1 MPSSRSFPALSAAV
15 IFRAKV
21 TVLQGQRWLQNM
33 GSVRYRSARSLDS
46 QDDHLFD
53 QPQHLVAESI
63 KPLWTA
69 HEEIERNLIVGK
81 IQNLRLAVGQI
92 DGVEFPAGATFS
104 FWAQVGLPTRLRGYA
119 VGRELRQGCI
129 VPSVGGGICQLSNA
143 LYSAALDADLEIIER
158 HAHSQIVPGSLAEI
172 GRDATVFWNYLDL
185 RFRTRSPLRI
195 EAKLTVDALVVRF
208 WAPEVKKSAAFTS
221 CPIRGI
227 VPPAPPNRPIASEH
241 SCQTCNVAD
250 CFRHQPSVAQIAGQP
265 IVYLLDEYWAEFDA
279 YIQTTR
285 SQSRHDADYL
295 AIPLDGKRWKK
306 SNYGWTVAGF
316 NQVRQAYRQTLG
328 RSLASRWLPA
338 QGKARQQRLFVH
350 DQRLARF
357 YAQQVSHDLL
367 HCVVMQSLLAFLWR
381 DGWLGGRSFDVLM
394 TRLPMAALQAR
405 LDEAYAKHPNSPT
418 LRDFRCDRT
427 LLELE
432 QQALKSARHIITP
445 HAEIAQLFPEQSI
458 LLNWQIPNQKI
469 SRIDSREPSS
479 TLLFPASTLGRK
491 GAYELRSVA
500 RDLGLTV
507 RILEREFEGTDFWQ
521 GINVDRSPG
530 DPFAGIGAV
539 VLPAYV
545 EHRPR
550 MLLSAIAR
558 GIPVI
563 ASAAC
568 GLHDLPGVVIVPTGD
583 DQALAT
589 AIKEQ
594 IQDFAPIQ

>member
-1 MPSSRSFPALSAAV
+1 MSALQGFPALSEA
-15 IFRAKV
+15 IILRAKV
-21 TVLQGQRWLQNM
+21 TVLQGQRWLQNI
-33 GSVRYRSARSLDS
+33 GSGRYESARSVGCL
-46 QDDHLFD
+46 DDHLLD
-53 QPQHLVAESI
+53 QLEHLVAESI
-63 KPLWTA
+63 TPLWTA
-69 HEEIERNLIVGK
+69 HEEIEQNLIVGK
-81 IQNLRLAVGQI
+81 IQNLRVALGQI
-92 DGVEFPAGATFS
+92 DGVELPAGATFS
-104 FWAQVGLPTRLRGYA
+104 FWNQVGLPTRLRGYV

-129 VPSVGGGICQLSNA
+129 VPSIGGGICQLSNA
-143 LYSAALDADLEIIER
+143 LYSAALDDGLEIVER
-158 HAHSQIVPGSLAEI
+158 HPHSQIVPGSLAEI

-195 EAKLTVDALVVRF
+195 EAKLTADALLVRF
-208 WAPEVKKSAAFTS
+208 WARKAKNSAEIA
-221 CPIRGI
+221 
-227 VPPAPPNRPIASEH
+227 PAQPLNSDRPIAAEQ

-250 CFRHQPSVAQIAGQP
+250 CFRHQPSFAQEAGQP
-265 IVYLLDEYWAEFDA
+265 VAYLLDECWAEFDA
-279 YIQTTR
+279 YIQTRR

-295 AIPLDGKRWKK
+295 AIPLDGQRWKK
-306 SNYGWTVAGF
+306 LNYRWTVAGF
-316 NQVRQAYRQTLG
+316 NQVQQAYWQTLN

-338 QGKARQQRLFVH
+338 QGQARQERLFIH
-350 DQRLARF
+350 DQRLAHF
-357 YAQQVSHDLL
+357 YAQQVPHDLL
-367 HCVVMQSLLAFLWR
+367 HWVVIQSLLPFLWR

-394 TRLPMAALQAR
+394 TRLPMVALQAR
-405 LDEAYAKHPNSPT
+405 LDEAYAKHPTSTT
-418 LRDFRCDRT
+418 LKDFRCDRA

-432 QQALKSARHIITP
+432 QQALQSARHIITP

-458 LLNWQIPNQKI
+458 LLNWQIPNQQI
-469 SRIDSREPSS
+469 EQTDSREPSS

-507 RILEREFEGTDFWQ
+507 RVWGRELEGADFWQ
-521 GINVDRSPG
+521 GINIDRSSG

-563 ASAAC
+563 ASEAC
-568 GLHDLPGVVIVPTGD
+568 GLHHLPGVVTVPTGD

-589 AIKEQ
+589 AIKAE
-594 IQDFAPIQ
+594 IQDFAPIR